1 MVEVRE
7 YQGCGCSHLLLSI
20 VCISS
25 LSFFFMLDYPEFMT
39 LNSNRLN
46 FLFTTKEEC
55 CRVHS
60 CVVSTKAD
68 YWWPAV
74 ESDIKKCNYG
84 SGTMKMVYLSSVFI
98 IFEHVSNILIY
109 PLLRLSILD
118 GSKLKHTK
126 LFIYIGTG
134 LLCTT

>member
-109 PLLRLSILD
+109 LGGLSQAIHRGCL
-118 GSKLKHTK
+118 
-126 LFIYIGTG
+126 
-134 LLCTT
+134 